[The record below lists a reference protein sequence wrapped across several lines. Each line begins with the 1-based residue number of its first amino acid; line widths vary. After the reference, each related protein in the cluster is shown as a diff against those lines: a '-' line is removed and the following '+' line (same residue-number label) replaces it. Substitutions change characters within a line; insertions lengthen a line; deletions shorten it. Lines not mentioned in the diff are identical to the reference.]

1 MIEIAL
7 LAIAVLV
14 VTLTLGVPLPY
25 CFGAALMVMY
35 SFGGVTMKGMMLW
48 GTQQLG
54 NPVLLAIPL
63 FVLAGTVMSE
73 SGIAASLL
81 RFVNAFIGH
90 IRGGLGVVAA
100 VSCAVIGAISGSG
113 LTGIAAIGPLL
124 IPEMEKRGYPREYAT
139 ALIANSSILG
149 LLIPP
154 SVTMIVYGW
163 VTDTSILACFL
174 ATLGPG
180 LLIMLAFSVVNLIM
194 SRRFN
199 LILDDKPT
207 FSDLSSEVVKRGVHA
222 FPALLMP
229 VIILGGIYGGVMTP
243 TEAAAVAVI
252 YAIPVGFLI
261 YKGLKLRNFLMASK
275 EAATAVGA
283 IMMMILF
290 SMILSQM
297 FVYESIPQKLV
308 QGIFAITDNKIVLL
322 VMINILLFLVG
333 MVVNDVTAII
343 LIAPLL
349 LPLMQAIGVSPVQ
362 FAAIMGVNTAM
373 GGVTP
378 PYASIL
384 YLGARIGNVK
394 VTKVIPPA
402 MKLIL
407 FGYVPVVFLTSLW
420 PDLSLFLPRLFG
432 YDVAP

>member
-1 MIEIAL
+1 VVDIAF
-7 LAIAVLV
+7 LAVGILVLM
-14 VTLTLGVPLPY
+14 LTLGVPLPF
-25 CFGAALMVMY
+25 CFGAALMVM
-35 SFGGVTMKGMMLW
+35 SLVGEVTMKGNMLW
-48 GTQQLG
+48 GFQQLA

-63 FVLAGTVMSE
+63 FVLAGTIMSE

-90 IRGGLGVVAA
+90 VRGGLGVVAA
-100 VSCAVIGAISGSG
+100 VSCAIIGAISGSG

-124 IPEMEKRGYPREYAT
+124 IPEMAKRGYPREYAT

-180 LLIMLAFSVVNLIM
+180 LLIMFNFSVVNLWM
-194 SRRFN
+194 ARRFK
-199 LILDDKPT
+199 LVLDEKPKANE
-207 FSDLSSEVVKRGVHA
+207 LVAEVGRRGMTA
-222 FPALLMP
+222 TPALLMP

-252 YAIPVGFLI
+252 YSLPVGFLI
-261 YKGLKLRNFLMASK
+261 YRGLKWGNFLSAGK

-283 IMMMILF
+283 IMLMILF

-297 FVYESIPQKLV
+297 FVMESIPQALV
-308 QGIFAITDNKIVLL
+308 ESIFEISENKILLL
-322 VMINILLFLVG
+322 VLINILLFLVG

-349 LPLMQAIGVSPVQ
+349 LPLMEAIGVSPVQ

-384 YLGARIGNVK
+384 YLGARIGKVK
-394 VTKVIPPA
+394 VTKVVRPA
-402 MKLIL
+402 MILIL
-407 FGYVPVVFLTSLW
+407 TGYLPVVFLTAFW
-420 PDLSLFLPRLFG
+420 PDLSLFLPRFFG
-432 YDVAP
+432 Y

>member
-7 LAIAVLV
+7 LAIAILVL
-14 VTLTLGVPLPY
+14 TLTLGVPLPY

-35 SFGGVTMKGMMLW
+35 FIGDVTMKGMMLW
-48 GTQQLG
+48 GFQQLG

-63 FVLAGTVMSE
+63 FVLAGTIMSE

-90 IRGGLGVVAA
+90 VRGGLGVVAA

-180 LLIMLAFSVVNLIM
+180 LLIMFNFSVVNLIM
-194 SRRFN
+194 ARKFN
-199 LILDDKPT
+199 LHLDEKPS
-207 FSDLSSEVVKRGVHA
+207 FSELSSEVVKRGFNA
-222 FPALLMP
+222 TPALLMP
-229 VIILGGIYGGVMTP
+229 VMILGGIYGGIMTP
-243 TEAAAVAVI
+243 TEAAALAVI
-252 YAIPVGFLI
+252 YAIPVGFFV
-261 YKGLKLRNFLMASK
+261 YKGLRWSNFLEAGK

-283 IMMMILF
+283 IMIMILF
-290 SMILSQM
+290 SMILGQM
-297 FVYESIPQKLV
+297 FVYESIPQQLV
-308 QGIFAITDNKIVLL
+308 SSIFEITDNKLL
-322 VMINILLFLVG
+322 LLILINILLFLVG
-333 MVVNDVTAII
+333 MVVNDITAII

-349 LPLMQAIGVSPVQ
+349 LPLMNAIGVSPIQ

-402 MKLIL
+402 MVLIVT
-407 FGYVPVVFLTSLW
+407 GYVPVVFLTSLW

-432 YDVAP
+432 Y

>member
-7 LAIAVLV
+7 LSVLV
-14 VTLTLGVPLPY
+14 LVILLTLGVPLPF
-25 CFGAALMVMY
+25 CFGASLMVM
-35 SFGGVTMKGMMLW
+35 SLVGGTTMKGNMLW
-48 GTQQLG
+48 GMQQMS
-54 NPVLLAIPL
+54 NPILLALPL
-63 FVLAGTVMSE
+63 FVLSGAIMSN

-81 RFVNAFIGH
+81 HFVNIFVGH
-90 IRGGLGVVAA
+90 LRGGLGVVAT
-100 VSCAVIGAISGSG
+100 VSCAIIGAISGSG
-113 LTGIAAIGPLL
+113 LTGVAAIGPLL

-139 ALIANSSILG
+139 ALVANSSILG

-154 SVTMIVYGW
+154 SVTMIIYGW

-180 LLIMLAFSVVNLIM
+180 LLIMASFSVVNLVM
-194 SRRFN
+194 ARKFDLVLDKRLNGSDFLAEAASR
-199 LILDDKPT
+199 LASAT
-207 FSDLSSEVVKRGVHA
+207 
-222 FPALLMP
+222 PALFMP
-229 VIILGGIYGGVMTP
+229 IIILGGIYGGIMTP

-252 YAIPVGFLI
+252 YAVPVGFFV
-261 YKGLKLRNFLMASK
+261 YRGLTWQTFLTSGK

-283 IMMMILF
+283 IMVMVFF

-297 FVYESIPQKLV
+297 FVFEGVPQALVESI
-308 QGIFAITDNKIVLL
+308 FDITENKVVLL
-322 VMINILLFLVG
+322 ILINLMLFLVG
-333 MVVNDVTAII
+333 MIVNDVTAII

-349 LPLMQAIGVSPVQ
+349 LPLMEAIGVSPVQ

-384 YLGARIGNVK
+384 YFAARIGDVK
-394 VTKVIPPA
+394 VTKVIRPA
-402 MKLIL
+402 MILIL
-407 FGYVPVVFLTSLW
+407 TGYVPVVFLTAFW

-432 YDVAP
+432 Y

>member
-1 MIEIAL
+1 MVEIAL
-7 LAIAVLV
+7 LAVLVLV
-14 VTLTLGVPLPY
+14 VLLTLGVPLPY
-25 CFGAALMVMY
+25 CFGGGLMVMY
-35 SFGGVTMKGMMLW
+35 FLGDVVMKGNMLW
-48 GTQQLG
+48 GFQQLG

-63 FVLAGTVMSE
+63 FVLAGTIMSV

-81 RFVNAFIGH
+81 NFVNIFIGH
-90 IRGGLGVVAA
+90 LRGGLGVVAT
-100 VSCAVIGAISGSG
+100 VSCALIGAISGSG
-113 LTGIAAIGPLL
+113 LTGVAAIGPLL

-180 LLIMLAFSVVNLIM
+180 LLIMFNFSAMNLWM
-194 SRRFN
+194 SRKFN
-199 LILDDKPT
+199 LVLDDAPS
-207 FSDLSSEVVKRGVHA
+207 FSQLAGDVAKKGFNA
-222 FPALLMP
+222 TPALLMP
-229 VIILGGIYGGVMTP
+229 VIILGGIYGGIMTP

-252 YAIPVGFLI
+252 YAVPVGFLI
-261 YKGLKLRNFLMASK
+261 YKGLNLSTFLGAGK
-275 EAATAVGA
+275 EAATSVGA
-283 IMMMILF
+283 IMLMILF

-297 FVYESIPQKLV
+297 FVLESVPQALV
-308 QGIFAITDNKIVLL
+308 EAIFSITENKVILL
-322 VMINILLFLVG
+322 ILINILLFLVG

-349 LPLMQAIGVSPVQ
+349 LPLMQAIGVSPIQ

-384 YLGARIGNVK
+384 YLGARIGK
-394 VTKVIPPA
+394 VPVTQVIRPA
-402 MKLIL
+402 MTLIL
-407 FGYVPVVFLTSLW
+407 LGYLPVVFLTSFW
-420 PDLSLFLPRLFG
+420 PDLSLWLPRFFG
-432 YDVAP
+432 Y